1 MSGRITKII
10 NGIYAVL
17 LLLFLTD
24 YLSFVEIK
32 VQVLKT
38 NVYYGSLIGSLVVLV
53 WNVFTTM
60 KIPLKITGIAIPAVA
75 ILFFST
81 HLFELLFPIGVWKT
95 QTILFTDKISG
106 KTIEFQMKD
115 AGTFGYDNRIVE
127 VSYLSPFFIVV
138 KDTDTTCL
146 SSNWIR
152 ENRYV
157 DELGIIDP

>member
-75 ILFFST
+75 ILF
-81 HLFELLFPIGVWKT
+81 LVPIC
-95 QTILFTDKISG
+95 SNYC
-106 KTIEFQMKD
+106 FQ
-115 AGTFGYDNRIVE
+115 
-127 VSYLSPFFIVV
+127 
-138 KDTDTTCL
+138 
-146 SSNWIR
+146 
-152 ENRYV
+152 
-157 DELGIIDP
+157 